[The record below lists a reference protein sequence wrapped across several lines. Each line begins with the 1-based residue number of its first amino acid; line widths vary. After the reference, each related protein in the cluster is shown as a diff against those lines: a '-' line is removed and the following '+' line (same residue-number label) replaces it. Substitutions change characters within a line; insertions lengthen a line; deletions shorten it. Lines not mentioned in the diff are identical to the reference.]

1 VGRAS
6 ASSSRFCLE
15 KALEGFPGLFCVLWA
30 FFEGVLENVDGT
42 MWCFCGESVVECV
55 VNMVRKQRFVGTEK

>member
-6 ASSSRFCLE
+6 AFSSRFGLE
-15 KALEGFPGLFCVLWA
+15 KALEGFPGLFCALWA
-30 FFEGVLENVDGT
+30 FLEGVLENVDGKA
-42 MWCFCGESVVECV
+42 WCFGGEHVVECV